1 MNVFKFSIL
10 SLCLVSSSISYA
22 QLEKVK
28 APTIELSGHAEKEV
42 TPDEIYITVHI
53 VERYDGKE
61 KSTLEAQEAALISA
75 LKAKGLDI
83 DKMKLT
89 NGYASYVRIPWRSK
103 KDVLASANY
112 EIMVGTAEEAAKI
125 FEATD
130 ELDLSSCRIG
140 RLDHSK
146 REQFE
151 QEVRIA
157 AMKDAATKADYMLN
171 AIDSKRGKTLLVR
184 ETGSNQ
190 QPVYNQQYGSRAY
203 DLEMSSIDKVGSSF
217 QVSFKKMAFE
227 SNVYVEFEIE

>member
-1 MNVFKFSIL
+1 MKFFKICIL
-10 SLCLVSSSISYA
+10 SVCFLLSTISFA
-22 QLEKVK
+22 QDTKDN
-28 APTIELSGHAEKEV
+28 APTIEITGHYEKEV

-53 VERYDGKE
+53 IERYDGKV
-61 KSTLEAQEAALISA
+61 KITLEQQEESLINA
-75 LKAKGLDI
+75 LKSKGLDI
-83 DKMKLT
+83 DKMKLA

-103 KDVLASANY
+103 KDVLASVNY
-112 EIMVGTAEEAAKI
+112 EIMVATADEAAKI

-130 ELDLSSCRIG
+130 ELDLNSCRIG

-157 AMKDAATKADYMLN
+157 AMKDASEKADYMLN

-184 ETGSNQ
+184 EVALV
-190 QPVYNQQYGSRAY
+190 QPSVYNQQYGSRAY
-203 DLEMSSIDKVGSSF
+203 EMERSSVDKIGSSF
-217 QVSFKKMAFE
+217 QVSFKKMSFE